1 MAVQSSSCFSITSGE
16 YLPGGRTLNA
26 TKAIVLRYV
35 IRMLNRRAFAISLL
49 GIAAF
54 AKAVP
59 AQSRDQKMDPEIINY
74 KLSMDKIRALDGV
87 FKRLF
92 AEAKSDASL
101 QATFNSSGDNKT
113 LAEMVKMVEGNP
125 KVMAAIKAGGLS
137 AREFCV
143 IPMGVMAAGG
153 AYMIQTQYKKDASSL
168 ATAANISFYAANKA
182 EIEKITSGWS
192 QQTDK

>member
-1 MAVQSSSCFSITSGE
+1 MGARFSNSSSIVLGSTFQETPS
-16 YLPGGRTLNA
+16 RAN
-26 TKAIVLRYV
+26 AIVLRYV
-35 IRMLNRRAFAISLL
+35 IRMLNRRSFAISLL

-54 AKAVP
+54 RMPVP
-59 AQSRDQKMDPEIINY
+59 AQSHDQKMDPEVMNY

-101 QATFNSSGDNKT
+101 RATFNSSGDDKT

-125 KVMAAIKAGGLS
+125 KIVAAIKAGGLS
-137 AREFCV
+137 GREFCV
-143 IPMGVMAAGG
+143 IPMSVMAAGG

-168 ATAANISFYAANKA
+168 ATAANIAFYAANKT

-192 QQTDK
+192 QQPEK

>member
-1 MAVQSSSCFSITSGE
+1 
-16 YLPGGRTLNA
+16 
-26 TKAIVLRYV
+26 
-35 IRMLNRRAFAISLL
+35 MLNRRAFAISLL
-49 GIAAF
+49 GVAVLPT
-54 AKAVP
+54 AVP
-59 AQSRDQKMDPEIINY
+59 AQSQDQKMDPEIINY

-101 QATFNSSGDNKT
+101 RTAFNGSGDDKT
-113 LAEMVKMVEGNP
+113 LAQMVKMVEGNP
-125 KVMAAIKAGGLS
+125 KIVAAIKAGGLS

-168 ATAANISFYAANKA
+168 ATAANIAFYAANKA

-192 QQTDK
+192 QQSDK